1 MNGDEGGKE
10 KSDNLRWQVL
20 GVFILVSAVWTGIGE
35 YFDIGHQ
42 MTRTSSSDI
51 FPIALMEKFCDE
63 VNVEELEASFATPE
77 ILIVFSLLA
86 PAAFAALELFGKE
99 TMDLVKKE
107 LLVVDMAEGVEDEE
121 GEGVTDSDMDTHA
134 NTDAYMGESADADGD
149 AYADDDLDVD
159 GDLGKD
165 ADVSTDLTDADTDA
179 KKEPKA
185 KEKEEAEA
193 VKDAEREEVKAKKV
207 ADAKSK
213 KQAAKGGPEKGAAD
227 KRKAELANRKWEA
240 GQLEFKTFEKYQ
252 LHRTKKE
259 VEGKIKRSRSLGFAV
274 MHLILA
280 LVVLVDYTSHISE
293 AVVGSSVMCRAS
305 KVLVIPL
312 FKAFALSMWAVLTT
326 VTDFVHWE
334 VSRSKTPKEVI
345 EQNLIPAKG
354 RPLNRNIVTD
364 VLVYTTAILLAVW
377 LCAAFV
383 VSPGLVGFVNVVL
396 VLLMLLPM
404 LILVLPLK
412 ALVVFSLKTTG
423 VEELLHR
430 KPELLLKIGLMQAF
444 TTMMLV
450 AWFGGVYYGPSETW
464 TQLQTQL
471 LSDCLRI
478 VELLPAMLHVTLRW
492 PTFSFTFE
500 LSFYIFACSIG
511 MIMIEYVLKAVAWLD
526 SKLGDSVSSSGSL
539 RAKLRVVK
547 IVAVLNICF

>member
-1 MNGDEGGKE
+1 MNGDGKE
-10 KSDNLRWQVL
+10 KGDHLRWLVL

-42 MTRTSSSDI
+42 MTRASSSGI

-63 VNVEELEASFATPE
+63 VNVSELEASFATPE

-99 TMDLVKKE
+99 TMALVKKE
-107 LLVVDMAEGVEDEE
+107 LLVDMAEGDEDEE
-121 GEGVTDSDMDTHA
+121 GVTDTDMCD
-134 NTDAYMGESADADGD
+134 SADADGD
-149 AYADDDLDVD
+149 ANADDDVDVD
-159 GDLGKD
+159 GDLDKN
-165 ADVSTDLTDADTDA
+165 ADVSTDLTDKNADSDKNASKVLNTD
-179 KKEPKA
+179 
-185 KEKEEAEA
+185 
-193 VKDAEREEVKAKKV
+193 
-207 ADAKSK
+207 
-213 KQAAKGGPEKGAAD
+213 
-227 KRKAELANRKWEA
+227 A
-240 GQLEFKTFEKYQ
+240 GQLEFKTFEAYQ

-259 VEGKIKRSRSLGFAV
+259 VKGEATRSRSLGFAV

-312 FKAFALSMWAVLTT
+312 FKAFALSMWVVLTI

-334 VSRSKTPKEVI
+334 ASRSKTPKEVI
-345 EQNLIPAKG
+345 EQNLIPASE
-354 RPLNRNIVTD
+354 RPLNRNILTD
-364 VLVYTTAILLAVW
+364 VLVCTTVILLAVW

-383 VSPGLVGFVNVVL
+383 VSPGLVGFANVVL

-404 LILVLPLK
+404 LFLVLPLK
-412 ALVVFSLKTTG
+412 ALVVCSLKTTG

-430 KPELLLKIGLMQAF
+430 NPELLLKVGLMQAF

-450 AWFGGVYYGPSETW
+450 AWFGGVYYGTSETW

-478 VELLPAMLHVTLRW
+478 VKQLPAMLHVTLRW
-492 PTFSFTFE
+492 PTFSFTFK

-511 MIMIEYVLKAVAWLD
+511 MIFIEYVLKAVAWLD
-526 SKLGDSVSSSGSL
+526 SQLGDSVVSSRSL
-539 RAKLRVVK
+539 RAKLRLVK
-547 IVAVLNICF
+547 IVAVWKLFLQSIANFSISVLMLLM